1 MNNNSKNQNMSEL
14 RNFGLLV
21 GSVFLLIAIWPLFF
35 NGEVRVWAGILSA
48 LLIVPGAVMPQLLK
62 IPFVVWNKIAHALGW
77 LNTRIILAIL
87 FYFILTPLSF
97 VLKLIGKDPLNK
109 NFEISLESYREIRE
123 NKEQTNYLDQF

>member
-48 LLIVPGAVMPQLLK
+48 LLIVPGALMPKLLK
-62 IPFVVWNKIAHALGW
+62 IPFALWNKIAHALGW

-97 VLKLIGKDPLNK
+97 VLKLMGKDPLNK